1 MREYTKRQEDII
13 TAIMR
18 EKNQVREQAQ
28 KEIDEI
34 KRRNERQE
42 GLILNLNK
50 EKEELKA
57 SQEKFRVNLDR
68 EIKEQAQKEIEALK
82 NEINNEKKAQN
93 ELKEQLEQLTEE
105 HRKVLDENLKDP
117 ESMMELEALKEENDK
132 LRESEGYIT
141 SLLDKIEKL
150 NHERTTWIGQSK
162 ELEKIKFEHKLLF
175 QRYEELKQNKERE
188 LSNKFHEDLAKIS
201 KEKLKIEQEFKLL
214 SQRYEELLTARL
226 DSSRSSGLSQS
237 FDEPDISFIFKIQEE
252 RDLALAANEDL
263 QKTIEEL
270 NNNITSLQDRGNTL
284 QKELRDTKGHLDK
297 LMSMTEQEDL
307 EISELQKL
315 VEDKEKNIIELNK
328 TIVVL
333 EQSHIELIKEKE
345 QMRLEVS
352 EIQNLLVEKDSEISK
367 LHRQHD
373 VIVQR
378 NIILSNEVEHH
389 EREKIL
395 IERRA
400 AQIELSARKAQ
411 SSTEELA
418 RKRDKQ
424 LQDEISRINETNS
437 RLQKRIEELT
447 QNCDDLMQVNEEQ
460 DKEIDE
466 LQNELANQRAMAN
479 RLRTE
484 KEALHEDFESKL
496 SLIADKYTEERQR
509 IENEMKNLVESREQ
523 IENELKTD
531 LSVKESQWQSKE
543 EELNNKVKDLKETIQ
558 RLRGNKQ
565 DSKIILKS
573 TYLPLL
579 I

>member
-1 MREYTKRQEDII
+1 
-13 TAIMR
+13 
-18 EKNQVREQAQ
+18 
-28 KEIDEI
+28 
-34 KRRNERQE
+34 
-42 GLILNLNK
+42 
-50 EKEELKA
+50 
-57 SQEKFRVNLDR
+57 
-68 EIKEQAQKEIEALK
+68 
-82 NEINNEKKAQN
+82 
-93 ELKEQLEQLTEE
+93 
-105 HRKVLDENLKDP
+105 
-117 ESMMELEALKEENDK
+117 
-132 LRESEGYIT
+132 
-141 SLLDKIEKL
+141 
-150 NHERTTWIGQSK
+150 
-162 ELEKIKFEHKLLF
+162 
-175 QRYEELKQNKERE
+175 
-188 LSNKFHEDLAKIS
+188 
-201 KEKLKIEQEFKLL
+201 
-214 SQRYEELLTARL
+214 
-226 DSSRSSGLSQS
+226 
-237 FDEPDISFIFKIQEE
+237 
-252 RDLALAANEDL
+252 
-263 QKTIEEL
+263 
-270 NNNITSLQDRGNTL
+270 
-284 QKELRDTKGHLDK
+284 
-297 LMSMTEQEDL
+297 
-307 EISELQKL
+307 
-315 VEDKEKNIIELNK
+315 
-328 TIVVL
+328 
-333 EQSHIELIKEKE
+333 
-345 QMRLEVS
+345 MRLEVS
-352 EIQNLLVEKDSEISK
+352 KIQNLLVEKDNEISR

-389 EREKIL
+389 ERDKIL

-424 LQDEISRINETNS
+424 LHDEISRINETNS

-484 KEALHEDFESKL
+484 KEALRDDFESKL